1 MKKYLYMLAVVLAF
15 TAPSQ
20 IFSQTDSATKT
31 LKGFDTLKVEVEPL
45 APDLE
50 KAGIT
55 KEQIQTDVETKLR
68 RAGFKIKNPRET
80 VTPYVMLHVN
90 VNSIDNG
97 VGGFAVSIT
106 SSINQF
112 VILERDKSISSLAN
126 TWESR
131 SIVSVIKEKV
141 QGIRKF
147 INLQMDVFINA
158 HLKANASTQKQ
169 STNLPPA
176 YTTPP
181 LVPTTKKVEKMQ
193 NYLD

>member
-1 MKKYLYMLAVVLAF
+1 MKKYFYILAVVLAF
-15 TAPSQ
+15 ATPSKV
-20 IFSQTDSATKT
+20 FSQTNSAIKT
-31 LKGFDTLKVEVEPL
+31 LRGFDTLKVEVEPL

-68 RAGFKIKNPRET
+68 RAGFKVKKPNET
-80 VTPYVMLHVN
+80 VAPYVMLHVN

-97 VGGFAVSIT
+97 VGGFAVSVT

-112 VILERDKSISSLAN
+112 VILDRDKSISSLAT
-126 TWESR
+126 TWESK

-141 QGIRKF
+141 QGIRNF
-147 INLQMDVFINA
+147 INLQMDIFINS

-181 LVPTTKKVEKMQ
+181 LVPTTKKGRK
-193 NYLD
+193 NAKLS

>member
-1 MKKYLYMLAVVLAF
+1 MKKYFYILAVFLAF
-15 TAPSQ
+15 IAPGNT
-20 IFSQTDSATKT
+20 FSQTDSTLKT
-31 LKGFDTLKVEVEPL
+31 LKGFDTLKVEIEPL
-45 APDLE
+45 ASDLE

-68 RAGFKIKNPRET
+68 GAGFKIKNPRET
-80 VTPYVMLHVN
+80 FTPYVMLHIS

-112 VILERDKSISSLAN
+112 VVLDRDKSISSIAN

-131 SIVSVIKEKV
+131 SIVSVIKQKV
-141 QGIRKF
+141 QAIRNF
-147 INLQMDVFINA
+147 VNLQVGIFINA

-169 STNLPPA
+169 STNLSPG
-176 YTTPP
+176 YTPP
-181 LVPTTKKVEKMQ
+181 LSVPITKKGRGK
-193 NYLD
+193 YKTI